1 MALPVLHKRGDIVM
15 MVAFDSPT
23 TYVNFCGATSISLNL
38 ENAVSEVRVGDCED
52 WSLPTRVIASYGAQ
66 TVNAT
71 VNAQLARSNRDRL
84 LRWAKDQVALPV
96 RLHIV
101 SAPSGEVEYID
112 GMGML
117 ATLNVENIGS
127 TDDGAVVTTTLN
139 IRFEDGVEFINSG
152 QVLTAPLFTSM
163 PSLLGSTALGGTIT
177 INLGAAS
184 GVPAPVLSGTLSRP
198 GVSPVTVTQGQ
209 QITIASGDQGG
220 SLSLTAVA
228 TNSQGSDTETVARSV
243 PAADP
248 TTAPVPFAAGDWS
261 LATGLEAN
269 QLVVNINA
277 LPADGGSAITA
288 IQYSANSGTWTP
300 LGGAGTGSRTLT
312 MPAAGTSYS
321 VRLRAV
327 NAAGN
332 STPSDTKTATSG
344 AAAPSLSRLA
354 VHIDSDIDTVGERD
368 DIAAMALWLGNQ
380 EDFNLLGF
388 TCSPPDGNHQ
398 EYINCI
404 NAYASDRAEII
415 SKPGIT
421 ASDFK
426 TGAELLSLVVDGAN
440 TDAPSRGYRLP
451 GEGQYAEAHAA
462 AQRLIANA
470 RDHGDPISA
479 DPTRKLWVAVQ
490 GGYVTLAQALYEAMD
505 PAGPMELPDILD
517 RIRVVGQP
525 NWNSRQAPNSWN
537 YIFGNAWPASGT
549 PGMFGDLWMICGYL
563 QWHAFNRDNGTTDT
577 TFWNEITARSA
588 FGTHLRNTLTR
599 PSGTFRTPH
608 FRAGDAGI
616 WFWLKSAKDLGNFDP
631 TNPANLCGAYRT
643 YEGRNP
649 WPSQT
654 VGYGAGSG
662 IQTANPNPEGITWS
676 PTIWAPE
683 LTVDSYADAYAAVD
697 LDAWYSMVRGFM
709 ARYQTEEAVLPANLV
724 GEWLMMTDGSIPE
737 AHGADLTGIYAAPN
751 ADPSVEAEGT
761 FFDGNDYARVT
772 AASSQALNLIDNA
785 AFVAVI
791 IPGNL
796 TGDKIFLAR
805 DNGGANGHFQFRV
818 SNGMLQFLDRRQT
831 TVIAADTESLVAEQA
846 YLVTATVS
854 GGQIVLRKNGVQV
867 ASVATANT
875 PYSLTAEMTFGCRQA
890 TSGGAAYADR
900 FSGRMAY
907 AAIWKDYPAAD
918 IEALEQRAL
927 AAVAGRSARLDAI
940 TLP

>member
-1 MALPVLHKRGDIVM
+1 MALCTITGFVYMPNGQP
-15 MVAFDSPT
+15 A
-23 TYVNFCGATSISLNL
+23 A
-38 ENAVSEVRVGDCED
+38 
-52 WSLPTRVIASYGAQ
+52 
-66 TVNAT
+66 
-71 VNAQLARSNRDRL
+71 DRL
-84 LRWAKDQVALPV
+84 FKFKPARKSIVAD
-96 RLHIV
+96 
-101 SAPSGEVEYID
+101 YF
-112 GMGML
+112 
-117 ATLNVENIGS
+117 
-127 TDDGAVVTTTLN
+127 GAVVPEVIEATTNELGFLTVQLLTGN
-139 IRFEDGVEFINSG
+139 YVAFSALYNGPVVVPDAEEASLYEVFGGTGSVTPPDIAPNFT
-152 QVLTAPLFTSM
+152 VL
-163 PSLLGSTALGGTIT
+163 PSLLGSTSLGGTIT
-177 INLGAAS
+177 VDLGAAS
-184 GVPAPVLSGTLSRP
+184 GVPAPVITGMLTRP
-198 GVSPVTVTQGQ
+198 GASPVAVTQGQ
-209 QITIASGDQGG
+209 QITVQAGDQGG
-220 SLSLTAVA
+220 SLSLTATA
-228 TNSQGSDTETVARSV
+228 TNTAGVDTETVSRAI
-243 PAADP
+243 PAAIP
-248 TTAPVPFAAGDWS
+248 APVF
-261 LATGLEAN
+261 T
-269 QLVVNINA
+269 
-277 LPADGGSAITA
+277 
-288 IQYSANSGTWTP
+288 TP
-300 LGGAGTGSRTLT
+300 LADVVLT
-312 MPAAGTSYS
+312 VGDADVVTVLSSYTDNATSYS
-321 VRLRAV
+321 VSPTGGAV
-327 NAAGN
+327 TISGSIMTTSAAA
-332 STPSDTKTATSG
+332 PVDQLYVVTATGPGGTATDSFG
-344 AAAPSLSRLA
+344 VLVVSAAPSLSRLA

-380 EDFNLLGF
+380 DDFNLLGF

-451 GEGQYAEAHAA
+451 GENQYTEAHAA
-462 AQRLIANA
+462 AQLLIANA
-470 RDHGDPISA
+470 RNHGDPASG

-588 FGTHLRNTLTR
+588 FGAHLRNTLTR
-599 PSGTFRTPH
+599 PNASFRTPH

-631 TNPANLCGAYRT
+631 TNPANLCGVYRT

-724 GEWLMMTDGSIPE
+724 GEWLMMTAGSIPE

-772 AASSQALNLIDNA
+772 AASSQALDLIDNA

-791 IPGNL
+791 IPGDL
-796 TGDKIFLAR
+796 TGNRVFLAR

-831 TVIAADTESLVAEQA
+831 TVTAADTQALVANEQA
-846 YLVTATVS
+846 YLVSATVS

-875 PYSLTAEMTFGCRQA
+875 PYSPTAELTFGCRQA
-890 TSGGAAYADR
+890 TSSGTAYSDR

>member
-1 MALPVLHKRGDIVM
+1 MKEYIARRVSAVHVIDATGNEVPSDLLDSLGISLITNEPVSR
-15 MVAFDSPT
+15 PT
-23 TYVNFCGATSISLNL
+23 LGPAIADRTYVVGSAPVTIDLSQRFIGAISYGMTPTNIPGVTRSGAIVTIDPATTRATTAITVSGTNTAGTATMTFSLTV
-38 ENAVSEVRVGDCED
+38 NAVSPTVTAALPDRSLTVGDAA
-52 WSLPTRVIASYGAQ
+52 V
-66 TVNAT
+66 
-71 VNAQLARSNRDRL
+71 
-84 LRWAKDQVALPV
+84 
-96 RLHIV
+96 
-101 SAPSGEVEYID
+101 
-112 GMGML
+112 
-117 ATLNVENIGS
+117 TL
-127 TDDGAVVTTTLN
+127 
-139 IRFEDGVEFINSG
+139 
-152 QVLTAPLFTSM
+152 
-163 PSLLGSTALGGTIT
+163 ALGDYFA
-177 INLGAAS
+177 NAA
-184 GVPAPVLSGTLSRP
+184 
-198 GVSPVTVTQGQ
+198 
-209 QITIASGDQGG
+209 
-220 SLSLTAVA
+220 
-228 TNSQGSDTETVARSV
+228 
-243 PAADP
+243 
-248 TTAPVPFAAGDWS
+248 
-261 LATGLEAN
+261 
-269 QLVVNINA
+269 
-277 LPADGGSAITA
+277 
-288 IQYSANSGTWTP
+288 
-300 LGGAGTGSRTLT
+300 
-312 MPAAGTSYS
+312 SYS
-321 VRLRAV
+321 VSPTGQGVSISGSTLTISAAAER
-327 NAAGN
+327 NANYTVTASN
-332 STPSDTKTATSG
+332 STGQTVADAF
-344 AAAPSLSRLA
+344 ALVVAAVAAPLSRLA
-354 VHIDSDIDTVGERD
+354 IHIDSDIDTVGERD
-368 DIAAMALWLGNQ
+368 DISAMALWLGNQ
-380 EDFNLLGF
+380 DDFNLLGF

-440 TDAPSRGYRLP
+440 IDAPSRGYRLT
-451 GEGQYAEAHAA
+451 GESQYAEAHAA
-462 AQRLIANA
+462 AQLLIANA
-470 RDHGDPISA
+470 RNHGDPASG

-505 PAGPMELPDILD
+505 PAGPLELPDILD

-599 PSGTFRTPH
+599 PNASFRSPH

-616 WFWLKSAKDLGNFDP
+616 WFWLKSAKDLGSFDP

-683 LTVDSYADAYAAVD
+683 LTISSYAAAEAAVD

-737 AHGADLTGIYAAPN
+737 ANGADLTGIYAAPN

-796 TGDKIFLAR
+796 TGDRVFLAR

-818 SNGMLQFLDRRQT
+818 SNGMLQFLDRRQN
-831 TVIAADTESLVAEQA
+831 TVIAADTQALVTEQA
-846 YLVTATVS
+846 YLVSATVS

-875 PYSLTAEMTFGCRQA
+875 PYSLTAELTFGCRQA
-890 TSGGAAYADR
+890 TSSGTAYADR
-900 FSGRMAY
+900 FSGRMGY